1 MDSENVATER
11 FDEPT
16 IPQYQIQ
23 IENLDF
29 ELKQLKGNLF
39 ILEQEHTR
47 EQIKINSKLESAK
60 KALEKP
66 IKDLEKAQKAS
77 DSNKGEEINKINE
90 QVKNID
96 SEKQKSIERMNKL
109 EENLALKYKEENEI
123 YERMTMLE
131 NDIISTEYEKKK
143 MEKEIPKL
151 DKKTESIVKTYP
163 ESFKKL
169 TDDFILFD
177 KKSRIEVNIKEIEN
191 KIILQNYKVK
201 EFQDIKES
209 FDNLTEKKKGN
220 AGDVELKIKLNEEK
234 QNEINNLVFSLSQKV
249 NQILEIEKIFNMFD
263 SYFENKNYIE
273 KKNRC

>member
-1 MDSENVATER
+1 
-11 FDEPT
+11 
-16 IPQYQIQ
+16 
-23 IENLDF
+23 
-29 ELKQLKGNLF
+29 
-39 ILEQEHTR
+39 
-47 EQIKINSKLESAK
+47 
-60 KALEKP
+60 
-66 IKDLEKAQKAS
+66 
-77 DSNKGEEINKINE
+77 
-90 QVKNID
+90 
-96 SEKQKSIERMNKL
+96 
-109 EENLALKYKEENEI
+109 
-123 YERMTMLE
+123 
-131 NDIISTEYEKKK
+131 